1 MTENRIATK
10 IDHLGEGAVFFP
22 SDFDDL
28 GSADTVR
35 QALSRLVRK
44 GRIIRLCN
52 GVYCTPRKNKLLGL
66 SNITPSTDEIAR
78 RIAERDHVKIIP
90 TGDTA
95 LNLTG
100 LSTQIPMNAVYLTN
114 GSRKDLTLF
123 DGRRIIFKESNES
136 RRFRFTSQM
145 VMLVVSAM
153 RAIGQTIITSDQ
165 VEILKG
171 LLAGVTK
178 EEFDKNIRLAPA
190 WVKSKL

>member
-1 MTENRIATK
+1 MY
-10 IDHLGEGAVFFP
+10 G
-22 SDFDDL
+22 
-28 GSADTVR
+28 
-35 QALSRLVRK
+35 
-44 GRIIRLCN
+44 
-52 GVYCTPRKNKLLGL
+52 TPRENKLLGL

-123 DGRRIIFKESNES
+123 DGRKIIFKESNELRKFS
-136 RRFRFTSQM
+136 FTSQI
-145 VMLVVSAM
+145 VMLAVSAM
-153 RAIGQTIITSDQ
+153 RTIGQHIITPAQ
-165 VEILKG
+165 IEILKG
-171 LLAGVTK
+171 LLAGVPK

-190 WVKSKL
+190 WVRSQL